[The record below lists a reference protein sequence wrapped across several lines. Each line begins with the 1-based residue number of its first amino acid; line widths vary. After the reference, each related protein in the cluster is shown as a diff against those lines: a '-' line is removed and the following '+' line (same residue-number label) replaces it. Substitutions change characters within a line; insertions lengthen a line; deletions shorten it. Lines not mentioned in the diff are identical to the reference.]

1 MGTTGKHL
9 GKMVNPKNDQWR
21 GTIVSQTLDQGNR
34 LRLQE
39 NCLFKSGPWI
49 GREPPRNLINVPGD

>member
-39 NCLFKSGPWI
+39 NCLFNNQVHELGGNPQ
-49 GREPPRNLINVPGD
+49 ETL